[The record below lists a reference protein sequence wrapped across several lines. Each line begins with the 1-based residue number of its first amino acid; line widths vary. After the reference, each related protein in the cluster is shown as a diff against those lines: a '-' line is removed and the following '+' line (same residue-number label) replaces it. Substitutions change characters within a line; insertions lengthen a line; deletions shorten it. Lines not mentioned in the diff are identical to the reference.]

1 MKVVG
6 REMERI
12 LRIPR
17 KNKNAVY
24 CLQISALVPEIF
36 VFEKQVKYTNEI
48 TLDVIYSTQ
57 NYTKHINRA
66 NLLHSFHA
74 IEEKD
79 WCIGTVSVFQFSTVH
94 YWSANRLLSCSPS
107 LLRPFAFRDE
117 IREECL
123 LGISVHSVVSLEFS
137 FLFFVPRCFL
147 FCLFSLD
154 VPFLVVLTDRPC
166 LVPFFSRLPSDRGEL
181 PLSSARDP
189 SVHSTKDNEYRV
201 TMPVR
206 CACIESRRLN

>member
-1 MKVVG
+1 
-6 REMERI
+6 MERV
-12 LRIPR
+12 LRPLSHRIPR

-57 NYTKHINRA
+57 NYKKHINRA
-66 NLLHSFHA
+66 NLLHAFHA
-74 IEEKD
+74 IEEEKD

-94 YWSANRLLSCSPS
+94 YQSANRLLSCSPS

-123 LGISVHSVVSLEFS
+123 LGISVHSVVSREFS

-147 FCLFSLD
+147 SCLFSLD
-154 VPFLVVLTDRPC
+154 VPFLVASTDLPC
-166 LVPFFSRLPSDRGEL
+166 FVPFFSRLLSDRGEL
-181 PLSSARDP
+181 PLSYARDP
-189 SVHSTKDNEYRV
+189 SVHSTEDNEYRV

-206 CACIESRRLN
+206 CACVESRRLN